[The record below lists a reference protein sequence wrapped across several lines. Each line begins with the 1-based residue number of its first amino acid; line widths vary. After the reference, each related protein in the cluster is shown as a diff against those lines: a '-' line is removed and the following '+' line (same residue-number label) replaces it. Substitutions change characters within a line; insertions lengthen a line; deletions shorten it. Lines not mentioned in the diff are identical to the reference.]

1 MNELG
6 TDNLMQAVERYT
18 SMLPQG
24 MDYVKGVAEGGAQSP
39 KGLAAL
45 MALNSLAKAPADA
58 PAGTIREKIT
68 GIPSVTPPQNNQD
81 PRLMAGMGGM
91 DARGM
96 PAVDAAGEGGIMNAA
111 SGGFVGYQDG
121 GIVGFQNRGFVGSG
135 RNRQRMPDFLNTSD
149 IPPEDMEPETYM
161 TMRDME
167 EFERMYGYRPTR
179 SDASNI
185 TERGSLQQIMESER
199 PLTRGVGKL
208 ADFTRR
214 GFGLFDNLSM
224 PQSPRQLAEPAE
236 IAKELKRRAEE
247 TSIPIEDEATV
258 AATKKRNPSFQS
270 IRDVIAGTQ
279 GGREGYLEKRT
290 REGLILDKRE
300 KEARA
305 AAEKAAAEKAAEE
318 KAAAAKIAAEK
329 RAKELEIEKAARKKR
344 QRESGRELT
353 ASAAAMLKAAEEGKS
368 TFGVIGEGLTGR
380 EDAVARREAAEV
392 AAKEAASVQETRKED
407 LAVKRLAADA
417 TLQAALAKSS
427 QAERTAIIDAISD
440 GEVALALENRVD
452 QLLESDPTTYP
463 TRGEAYSAAL
473 NELLRS
479 LNKAN
484 LISGSIGAAQPTQQT
499 SLNPTTAQYIQ

>member
-1 MNELG
+1 MN
-6 TDNLMQAVERYT
+6 
-18 SMLPQG
+18 
-24 MDYVKGVAEGGAQSP
+24 
-39 KGLAAL
+39 
-45 MALNSLAKAPADA
+45 
-58 PAGTIREKIT
+58 I
-68 GIPSVTPPQNNQD
+68 GI
-81 PRLMAGMGGM
+81 
-91 DARGM
+91 
-96 PAVDAAGEGGIMNAA
+96 
-111 SGGFVGYQDG
+111 
-121 GIVGFQNRGFVGSG
+121 
-135 RNRQRMPDFLNTSD
+135 SD
-149 IPPEDMEPETYM
+149 
-161 TMRDME
+161 
-167 EFERMYGYRPTR
+167 
-179 SDASNI
+179 
-185 TERGSLQQIMESER
+185 
-199 PLTRGVGKL
+199 V
-208 ADFTRR
+208 
-214 GFGLFDNLSM
+214 LFDNLSM

-473 NELLRS
+473 NDLLKS

-484 LISGSIGAAQPTQQT
+484 LISGNIGAAQPTQQT